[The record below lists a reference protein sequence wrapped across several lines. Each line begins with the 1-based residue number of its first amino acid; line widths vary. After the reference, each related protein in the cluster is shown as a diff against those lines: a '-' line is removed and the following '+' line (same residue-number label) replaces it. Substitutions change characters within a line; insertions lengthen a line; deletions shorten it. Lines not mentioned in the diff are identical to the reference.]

1 MYLTAGDP
9 SMRPTFSHLAIVT
22 AALTLIAATPH
33 PAGTLRLR
41 EGSRLWFDGTSTVR
55 SWSCTADKID
65 AAIQSSDA
73 DVVGA
78 VLDGKKVPGTVQVD
92 FPVARLE
99 CKNGTMNE
107 HMRKA
112 LKATE
117 HTTIR
122 FALDT
127 YELTR
132 SSAVAG
138 ALQGTLQMSG
148 QTLPITV
155 PVQFLPAPN
164 GALRVTGKV
173 PVKMTDW
180 GIKPPTLMLGT
191 MKVGPT
197 VTVNFDLQLQQSGT
211 VSND

>member
-1 MYLTAGDP
+1 
-9 SMRPTFSHLAIVT
+9 MRPSFPPVAIIT
-22 AALTLIAATPH
+22 AALSLMAATPNT
-33 PAGTLRLR
+33 AGTLRLR

-65 AAIQSSDA
+65 ASITSPDD
-73 DVVGA
+73 DVVGD
-78 VLDGKKVPGTVQVD
+78 VLAGKKVPGAVQVE
-92 FPVARLE
+92 FPVAKLE

-112 LKATE
+112 LKAAE
-117 HTTIR
+117 HATIR

-132 SSAVAG
+132 TSAVAG
-138 ALQGTLQMSG
+138 TLQGTLHMSG
-148 QTLPITV
+148 QALPITV
-155 PVQFLPAPN
+155 PVQFVPAPD

-197 VTVNFDLQLQQSGT
+197 VTVHFDLQLQQSGT

>member
-1 MYLTAGDP
+1 
-9 SMRPTFSHLAIVT
+9 
-22 AALTLIAATPH
+22 
-33 PAGTLRLR
+33 
-41 EGSRLWFDGTSTVR
+41 
-55 SWSCTADKID
+55 
-65 AAIQSSDA
+65 
-73 DVVGA
+73 
-78 VLDGKKVPGTVQVD
+78 
-92 FPVARLE
+92 
-99 CKNGTMNE
+99 MNE

-138 ALQGTLQMSG
+138 TLQG
-148 QTLPITV
+148 
-155 PVQFLPAPN
+155 
-164 GALRVTGKV
+164 RVTGKV

>member
-1 MYLTAGDP
+1 
-9 SMRPTFSHLAIVT
+9 
-22 AALTLIAATPH
+22 
-33 PAGTLRLR
+33 
-41 EGSRLWFDGTSTVR
+41 
-55 SWSCTADKID
+55 
-65 AAIQSSDA
+65 
-73 DVVGA
+73 
-78 VLDGKKVPGTVQVD
+78 
-92 FPVARLE
+92 VARLE

-138 ALQGTLQMSG
+138 TLQGTLQMSG

-155 PVQFLPAPN
+155 PVQFLPAPD